1 VEKELS
7 VSNLDVVNDF
17 LRVCAKRDYTA
28 AHELVTDDLE
38 YQNMMLPP
46 VHGKQAMSDTCDM
59 LLGLCEDSEWL
70 VHHEVAQGDLVMNER
85 TDRFKKDGAWHD
97 LPVAGVFRLR
107 DGLICSWHDY
117 FDLQTAMTAL
127 FPEGFP
133 S

>member
-1 VEKELS
+1 M
-7 VSNLDVVNDF
+7 SNLDVVNAF
-17 LRVCAKRDYTA
+17 LTACAQRDYPA
-28 AHELVTDDLE
+28 AFELVTDDLE

-46 VHGKQAMSDTCDM
+46 VQGKEAMRDTCDM
-59 LLGLCEDSEWL
+59 LLSLCEGSEWL

-85 TDRFKKDGAWHD
+85 TDRFKKDGTWHD
-97 LPVAGVFRLR
+97 LPVAGVFQLR
-107 DGLICSWHDY
+107 DGLIASWHDY